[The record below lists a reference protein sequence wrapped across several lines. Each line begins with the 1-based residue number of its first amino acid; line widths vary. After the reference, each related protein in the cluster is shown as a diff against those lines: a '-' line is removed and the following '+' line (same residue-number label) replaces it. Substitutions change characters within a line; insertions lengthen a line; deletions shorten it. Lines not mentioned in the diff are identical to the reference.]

1 MIDRH
6 SRGRRVSLAALGFA
20 LILAAPWAK
29 AAAPPEDKLAENARV
44 TIRHDFK
51 PGRLLRYRLQL
62 SGQTAWTPPLR
73 LADVGQMATDFT
85 FTLHTKTLRPGGAC
99 TFDLLGERLRS
110 AGQTP
115 AGRID
120 VAAVRNRAVLGLSGR
135 DSIGVSSDKSPLD
148 HPMTI
153 TLGPRGRF
161 HFGTGLLP
169 LAIYMI
175 PHVDHRF
182 WNLLTLAPQQPV
194 SAGDAWEV
202 DFALPVP
209 GAKGTPLQLEGKWSV
224 LERETHGRR
233 SLLPIE
239 LTANLDLENSNVLLK
254 NGEEIHV
261 SKGSYRAAGRVL
273 WDVEAGLLSS
283 ATAGQ
288 TILITA
294 DAPIHRALQSRAQCT
309 LELLGVEEPR

>member
-6 SRGRRVSLAALGFA
+6 SLRRGISLVTLGLAVTVAAGR
-20 LILAAPWAK
+20 AK
-29 AAAPPEDKLAENARV
+29 AAAPPDDEPADTPRV

-51 PGRLLRYRLQL
+51 QGRLLRYRLQL

-115 AGRID
+115 GGRID
-120 VAAVRNRAVLGLSGR
+120 VAAVRHHAILGLSGR
-135 DSIGVSSDKSPLD
+135 DSIGVSSDKSPLN

-153 TLGPRGRF
+153 TLGPRGAIQ
-161 HFGTGLLP
+161 FGTGLLP
-169 LAIYMI
+169 LAIYML

-182 WNLLTLAPQQPV
+182 WTLLTMAPQQPV
-194 SAGDAWEV
+194 ASGDAWEA

-209 GAKGTPLQLEGKWSV
+209 GAQGKPLKLKGKWSV
-224 LERETHGRR
+224 LDRETHNRR

-261 SKGSYRAAGRVL
+261 SKGSYAATGKAL
-273 WDVEAGLLSS
+273 WDVEAGQLWS
-283 ATAGQ
+283 AAAEQ
-288 TILITA
+288 AILITA
-294 DAPIHRALQSRAQCT
+294 EAPIRRALQSRSQCS
-309 LELLGVEEPR
+309 LQLLGVQEPQ